1 MLSLRP
7 ISFSSTAYFNK
18 WAVVDT
24 SSSSRPAALAAG
36 MLSARRSS
44 MLGNT
49 LTLPQVGGDKVL
61 VKISEQNYS
70 SEYLLR
76 SATDEYRARIRHTK
90 VGPTATRPYTAD
102 RHNFEVVQT
111 VFAAGGVEQYERKFY
126 FVIETKP
133 GDTATNLADAVA
145 DLMILTSNAFLVS
158 LNGWES

>member
-1 MLSLRP
+1 
-7 ISFSSTAYFNK
+7 
-18 WAVVDT
+18 
-24 SSSSRPAALAAG
+24 
-36 MLSARRSS
+36 

-49 LTLPQVGGDKVL
+49 LTLPQAGGDKVL
-61 VKISEQNYS
+61 IKINQDAYS

-76 SATDEYRARIRHTK
+76 ATLDEYRARIRHTK
-90 VGPTATRPYTAD
+90 VGPTATRPYEAD

-111 VFAAGGVEQYERKFY
+111 IFAAGDVPQYERKFY

-133 GDTATNLADAVA
+133 GDVATNLADAVA